1 MCLQDLNNLNR
12 VTYLDWWYQ
21 QKRVNYKNFIVSLTG
36 VILKSPGASKP
47 LCRIP
52 NTGPSLGRRYEPN
65 TLNICKTAM
74 LESKTVKAAETS
86 EFAQWLHKDLNSS
99 PSHGCAV
106 KRISKWYLIRSK
118 NKNKKKFFSQP
129 VNILDIGGFHRIP
142 MLCLFN
148 TGSGIPFK
156 LSIQS
161 IFSTPVHFA
170 LKFSIFNI
178 LLWCSAKASWT
189 KYTYL
194 LKTLYF
200 TIKALKYS

>member
-1 MCLQDLNNLNR
+1 MA
-12 VTYLDWWYQ
+12 YLGWRYQ
-21 QKRVNYKNFIVSLTG
+21 QDGINHENFIVSLTR

-118 NKNKKKFFSQP
+118 KECFSQP
-129 VNILDIGGFHRIP
+129 VNILDARGFHRMP
-142 MLCLFN
+142 WLFVL
-148 TGSGIPFK
+148 GDRIPFK
-156 LSIQS
+156 LSLQS
-161 IFSTPVHFA
+161 IFFTPVHFA
-170 LKFSIFNI
+170 LKPSIFTI
-178 LLWCSAKASWT
+178 LFWCSAKAIWT